1 MGMTAGQLRAAR
13 GLIGWT
19 QENLAEKSGVSR
31 STIADFEAG
40 TRAPYDRTLDLI
52 RRALVDAGV
61 DFIAAN
67 DSGGLGV
74 RLKH

>member
-1 MGMTAGQLRAAR
+1 MGMTAGHLRAAR

-19 QENLAEKSGVSR
+19 QEQLAEKSGVSR

-40 TRAPYDRTLDLI
+40 TRIPYARTLDAI
-52 RRALVDAGV
+52 QDALVDAGV
-61 DFIAAN
+61 DFIVAN
-67 DSGGLGV
+67 DSGGPGV